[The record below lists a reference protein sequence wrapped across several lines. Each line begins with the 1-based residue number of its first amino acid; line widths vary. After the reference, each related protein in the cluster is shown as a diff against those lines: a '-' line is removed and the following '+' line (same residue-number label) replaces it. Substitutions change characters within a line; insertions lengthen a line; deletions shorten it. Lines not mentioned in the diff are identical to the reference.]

1 MSELLVYGGFGN
13 SLFVCPFILFCLYF
27 SHIFLLFFFFFFEKK
42 LLIGYGKNNFSIA
55 ILKASDCWKRYDLH
69 WSSLQLLSAYA
80 RLCSWRFS
88 FPEDA
93 FHIPGKIESTV
104 GLFPDEDVTL
114 HHPQIGDCCEDLLR
128 GLLLPGTKRTRGEE
142 RKASSWCKKHLSDTE
157 SQ

>member
-1 MSELLVYGGFGN
+1 MSELIVYGGFGN

-27 SHIFLLFFFFFFEKK
+27 FHIFLLISYFKISV
-42 LLIGYGKNNFSIA
+42 IGYGKNNFSIA
-55 ILKASDCWKRYDLH
+55 ILKASDCWKRCDLH

-88 FPEDA
+88 FPGDA

-114 HHPQIGDCCEDLLR
+114 HHPQIGDSCEDVSF
-128 GLLLPGTKRTRGEE
+128 GYIY
-142 RKASSWCKKHLSDTE
+142 KHLLK
-157 SQ
+157 

>member
-1 MSELLVYGGFGN
+1 MAVSGYLWLRMMVVAC
-13 SLFVCPFILFCLYF
+13 STVWRVVAPART
-27 SHIFLLFFFFFFEKK
+27 SV
-42 LLIGYGKNNFSIA
+42 IGYGKNNFSIA

-80 RLCSWRFS
+80 RLCTWRFS

-114 HHPQIGDCCEDLLR
+114 HHPQIGDCCEDEQK
-128 GLLLPGTKRTRGEE
+128 GQEVKNVKRVLGARNISFNYTGRDNM
-142 RKASSWCKKHLSDTE
+142 SDF
-157 SQ
+157 

>member
-1 MSELLVYGGFGN
+1 MSELIVYGGFGN

-27 SHIFLLFFFFFFEKK
+27 FHIFLLISYFKISV
-42 LLIGYGKNNFSIA
+42 IGYGKNNFSIA
-55 ILKASDCWKRYDLH
+55 ILKASDCWKRCDLH

-88 FPEDA
+88 FPGDA

-114 HHPQIGDCCEDLLR
+114 HHPQIGDSCEDVSF
-128 GLLLPGTKRTRGEE
+128 GYIY
-142 RKASSWCKKHLSDTE
+142 KHLLKWMLISDLMETSSHE
-157 SQ
+157 GVKA